1 MIDRQAFDD
10 RIAISG
16 TEYPYR
22 PLTEVLD
29 VATHLDVRELELWI
43 PHNFAFQDLASVEG
57 QLSDRGL
64 HAAVISTWT
73 QLNLPGDVKPRQ
85 LLIHQSIE
93 AANVLGARSVNT
105 YFGAHPTRTAKESI
119 RAYREYIMP
128 LVEFAEKSG
137 VYITLE
143 NEFEATGRDVTR
155 TAEGVCGVIEAVN
168 SPFFK
173 VNFDP
178 CNFYFSGEEP
188 YPYAY
193 ALLKD
198 HIGYI
203 HLKDGMKYHP
213 DLYPDP
219 GEGFLWKD
227 LSGEY
232 VCCTIGAGAINY
244 EPLILEIANS
254 HYDGYLALEPH
265 VHPTFLLPT
274 FQQSLNFIRQRLLN
288 KHQGEPQ

>member
-1 MIDRQAFDD
+1 MINRQTFDD

-22 PLTEVLD
+22 PLTELLD
-29 VATHLDVRELELWI
+29 VATHLDVRGLELWI

-57 QLSDRGL
+57 QLSDRGF

-128 LVEFAEKSG
+128 LVEFAEKNG

-143 NEFEATGRDVTR
+143 NEFEVTGRDVTR
-155 TAEGVCGVIEAVN
+155 TAEGVCSVIEAVN
-168 SPFFK
+168 SPFFR

-178 CNFYFSGEEP
+178 CNFYFAGEEP

-203 HLKDGMKYHP
+203 HLKDGVKYHP

-244 EPLILEIANS
+244 ESLILEIARS

-265 VHPTFLLPT
+265 VHPKFLSLT
-274 FQQSLNFIRQRLLN
+274 FQESLNFIRQRLFN
-288 KHQGEPQ
+288 KH